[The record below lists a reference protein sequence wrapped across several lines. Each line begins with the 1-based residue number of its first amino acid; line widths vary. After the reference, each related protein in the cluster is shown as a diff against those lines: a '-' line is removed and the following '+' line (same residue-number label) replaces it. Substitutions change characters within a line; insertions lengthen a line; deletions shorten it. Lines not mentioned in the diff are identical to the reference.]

1 MIDRRVLIGL
11 VSSVSEL
18 VAVLLAFEEV
28 PGSNLGSESQGV
40 GRGGKGRG
48 GMGGATTA
56 GGGRNLAGL
65 ALFTKLGCQGRDLPC
80 AFFTLAP
87 WDSSSCIRGKLDIL
101 FLIKLVIYWQTPW
114 Q

>member
-1 MIDRRVLIGL
+1 MIDRKVLIGL

-18 VAVLLAFEEV
+18 VAVLEAFEEV

-56 GGGRNLAGL
+56 GGGRNLTGL

-80 AFFTLAP
+80 AFFTLSP
-87 WDSSSCIRGKLDIL
+87 WDSSSCNEANLT
-101 FLIKLVIYWQTPW
+101 FCF
-114 Q
+114 